1 MCKKYKD
8 NNMFFLLQN
17 HRTQNEQKERRIWV
31 RWRKEVIRCL
41 TADNNLYYGYLRY
54 PKGILSIFYIVKLK
68 TSIFGGFSDFS

>member
-8 NNMFFLLQN
+8 NNMFFLPQN

-41 TADNNLYYGYLRY
+41 TADNIFIKENMEY
-54 PKGILSIFYIVKLK
+54 P
-68 TSIFGGFSDFS
+68 